1 MKDFLTRKDNVAVS
15 AYITDYNPS
24 QITTNGALTI
34 IDNSDSSIERLPSN
48 SYSLFLDNL
57 FLASGYGF
65 SSYEEYNKGSY
76 IANEYEGMYSY
87 IINELNNL
95 HNDSITINYTNSDTQ
110 INKEYSTYGWL
121 KSYMILHVDRK
132 TNTSYDMYF
141 ETVENSYVNHISLDC
156 GNDSNAYVYKPIQN
170 NTNVAPVSLIL
181 YKSNQN
187 NESIIAYAP
196 EIIFNDEI
204 VFNNEINLNDNEH
217 IEDAG
222 SYFKITR
229 DIEYHTNDPL
239 NTDLKL
245 ICKRNNEVVY
255 DYVFKDAIRWR
266 YKILPFNTNNVKLVN
281 SIDDITCLDILNN
294 YKFSDNNFRGLGDA
308 INYINSFITA
318 NIDKLIYLD
327 NNDIE
332 FSGEGYIFN
341 DLQCS
346 SFDYFIIEGAD
357 HKLDFYLN
365 GIKNNNW
372 SHYTFTPENSNE
384 SNSNE
389 SYTIYQSPQKYIGKH
404 TWKICYRY
412 E

>member
-1 MKDFLTRKDNVAVS
+1 MKDFLTRKNNVTVS

-34 IDNSDSSIERLPSN
+34 IDNSDSSIEKLPLN

-95 HNDSITINYTNSDTQ
+95 HNDSITINYTNSYIQ
-110 INKEYSTYGWL
+110 IDKEYSTYGWL
-121 KSYMILHVDRK
+121 KSYMILHIDRK

-141 ETVENSYVNHISLDC
+141 ETKENSYINYIYLDC

-170 NTNVAPVSLIL
+170 NINVAPVSLIL

-187 NESIIAYAP
+187 NESIISNAP
-196 EIIFNDEI
+196 DIIFN
-204 VFNNEINLNDNEH
+204 NEKINLNDNTQ

-255 DYVFKDAIRWR
+255 DYVFRDVIRWR
-266 YKILPFNTNNVKLVN
+266 YKILPFNTDNLKLVN
-281 SIDDITCLDILNN
+281 NINDIICLDILNN
-294 YKFSDNNFRGLGDA
+294 YKFSDNDFTGLSDA
-308 INYINSFITA
+308 NINYINSFIAA
-318 NIDKLIYLD
+318 NADKLIYLD

-341 DLQCS
+341 DLQRS
-346 SFDYFIIEGAD
+346 SFDYFIIEGEN
-357 HKLDFYLN
+357 HKLDFYYN

-372 SHYTFTPENSNE
+372 SHYTVKPDDINV
-384 SNSNE
+384 
-389 SYTIYQSPQKYIGKH
+389 YTIYQSPQKYIGKH